1 MPSSQPGVLR
11 GDVRCAQAAFGDALK
26 GVEQVDA
33 VETSATAAAV
43 DAHLDMLRPAITSYG
58 ASVQVRVH
66 ALAWLSPALEHARRS
81 PCSCAR
87 TPKS

>member
-1 MPSSQPGVLR
+1 MHSLQPSMLR
-11 GDVRCAQAAFGDALK
+11 AIVRCAQAAFGDALK

-58 ASVQVRVH
+58 ASVQVRAH
-66 ALAWLSPALEHARRS
+66 ARAWL
-81 PCSCAR
+81 
-87 TPKS
+87 

>member
-1 MPSSQPGVLR
+1 MLR
-11 GDVRCAQAAFGDALK
+11 AIVRRAQAAFGDALK

-58 ASVQVRVH
+58 ASVQVRAH
-66 ALAWLSPALEHARRS
+66 ALAWLIPALLARS
-81 PCSCAR
+81 CCPYSCA
-87 TPKS
+87 

>member
-1 MPSSQPGVLR
+1 MWLGVEHPTHSLQPCVLR
-11 GDVRCAQAAFGDALK
+11 KVTPCAQAAFGDALK

-58 ASVQVRVH
+58 ASVQVRAH
-66 ALAWLSPALEHARRS
+66 ALAWLLPAL
-81 PCSCAR
+81 
-87 TPKS
+87 